1 MFIKRLKD
9 RKLLLVIL
17 SATLICLSY
26 IGYRSFEN
34 VSLTE
39 DIVLLPEDFELVAL
53 GKQVYATHCA
63 SCHGVNLEGQTNW
76 QVRGPDGKLPAPPHD
91 QKGHTWHHSDAHLF
105 ELTKYGV
112 EKMIGQKYPN
122 NMPAYAEILSDREI
136 IAVLSFIKRTW
147 PKEIQRRHDLINSR
161 ARTTQ

>member
-1 MFIKRLKD
+1 MFIKPLKD

-17 SATLICLSY
+17 LATLICLSY

-34 VSLTE
+34 VNLTE
-39 DIVLLPEDFELVAL
+39 DIVLLPEDLELVAL

-91 QKGHTWHHSDAHLF
+91 QTGHTWHHSDAHLF
-105 ELTKYGV
+105 KLTKYGV

-122 NMPAYAEILSDREI
+122 N
-136 IAVLSFIKRTW
+136 
-147 PKEIQRRHDLINSR
+147 
-161 ARTTQ
+161 